1 MRILILGI
9 SGMLGH
15 AVWLNLKDKHETYG
29 TVRGSAEDL
38 TKKCSLFQVDDKN
51 IIQAVDVLRD
61 EDIERALD
69 ATTPDVI
76 INSDLSNS

>member
-38 TKKCSLFQVDDKN
+38 NKKCSLFQGDDKN